1 MSLHAHGVPAAVVC
15 GPPLLPSELLWLV
28 ALGITPPLMPK
39 WCHLHAW
46 FVATWYHST
55 FDAEALG
62 ITPPLMPKWCHLH
75 AWFVAT
81 PTCSLDGAAQ
91 QKVAGSEI
99 YHGSFG
105 VRFAYI
111 YIYIFIFISGQNI
124 ATPHTTSPQK
134 VAKEGKSPH
143 FKEVCSRAE
152 WRLQP

>member
-39 WCHLHAW
+39 WCHLH
-46 FVATWYHST
+46 V
-55 FDAEALG
+55 
-62 ITPPLMPKWCHLH
+62 
-75 AWFVAT
+75 WFVAT

-111 YIYIFIFISGQNI
+111 YIYI
-124 ATPHTTSPQK
+124 
-134 VAKEGKSPH
+134 GK
-143 FKEVCSRAE
+143 A
-152 WRLQP
+152 RLKADHELHVYKQVLGGTFMNHPRL